1 MLRTYAR
8 AYAAITRPDCSQRS
22 NVESEL
28 EESAVAIAMIFFQFW
43 RLPHASSDDV
53 CRFRG
58 AKRIVEKLY
67 DIQTRNVV
75 GKKKRES
82 G

>member
-8 AYAAITRPDCSQRS
+8 AYAAITRPDRSQWS

-28 EESAVAIAMIFFQFW
+28 EETAVAIAMIFLQFW
-43 RLPHASSDDV
+43 RLPHASSDDA
-53 CRFRG
+53 CRFRC
-58 AKRIVEKLY
+58 AKRIVEDLY
-67 DIQTRNVV
+67 DIHTRNVI
-75 GKKKRES
+75 GKKKREL